1 MGNES
6 LTIDGSA
13 VVSLDAACAA
23 REDSPG
29 PAMSETPET
38 PLPKPPRRRLRTWFG
53 LVLLLGAVATG
64 VWLWAPWRTPG
75 QPAGSTVSVPAA
87 GPAVEPAATPA
98 PVVSEADVLRNRL
111 DDLASVNRTL
121 RAQVLSLTQRL
132 GLVEDGIDNVRRG
145 DAPGIDGMRIEE
157 AHLLLGLAEQRL
169 LLLGDRTGALAALDV
184 ADAQLREVA
193 QLEVARVRQTLALE
207 REALRAAGGGIDVP
221 VVLGR
226 LDQLASAVQEWPGS
240 RSEAVA
246 APADAGWTARIGA
259 ALDRYFRVR
268 RVGGESD
275 SLAGPLARE
284 RLLLD
289 LSRTR
294 WLLLRGDFPAAA
306 GALAS
311 ARAVVAAAFPAE
323 DAAVAAGLATL
334 DELTALPWTAEAP
347 GLGEARR
354 ELARLR
360 GAGSSDRAAPLAIPE
375 PGPEAID
382 EMAAKPHGDGDPP
395 AGPEAAAP
403 ELPEVEA
410 SESEAPVPEDDDA
423 LDP

>member
-1 MGNES
+1 
-6 LTIDGSA
+6 
-13 VVSLDAACAA
+13 
-23 REDSPG
+23 
-29 PAMSETPET
+29 MSETPET
-38 PLPKPPRRRLRTWFG
+38 PLPKPPRARARTWLG
-53 LVLLLGAVATG
+53 LVLLLGAIAAG
-64 VWLWAPWRTPG
+64 VWLWAPWRSLAL
-75 QPAGSTVSVPAA
+75 PAGSTASAPAAGPSA
-87 GPAVEPAATPA
+87 GPAVEPAAAPA
-98 PVVSEADVLRNRL
+98 PVVSETDVLRNRL

-145 DAPGIDGMRIEE
+145 DAPGIDGLRIEE

-169 LLLGDRTGALAALDV
+169 LLLGDRSGALVALDV

-193 QLEVARVRQTLALE
+193 RLEVARVRQTLALE
-207 REALRAAGGGIDVP
+207 REALRGAGAGIDVP

-226 LDQLASAVQEWPGS
+226 LDQLAAAVQDWPGS

-284 RLLLD
+284 RLLLE

-294 WLLLRGDFPAAA
+294 WLLLRGDLPAVA

-360 GAGSSDRAAPLAIPE
+360 GADTGDRAAPVAI
-375 PGPEAID
+375 PGPERAPQAVD
-382 EMAAKPHGDGDPP
+382 EMGAKPDGAGDPP
-395 AGPEAAAP
+395 ASSDAATPAS
-403 ELPEVEA
+403 PEVEA
-410 SESEAPVPEDDDA
+410 SEAEAPLPEDDDA